1 MNKLLN
7 LLLRPHEHIIKLTFT
22 DPWTHY

>member
-1 MNKLLN
+1 MDTLLN
-7 LLLRPHEHIIKLTFT
+7 LLLWTHGHIIKLTFT